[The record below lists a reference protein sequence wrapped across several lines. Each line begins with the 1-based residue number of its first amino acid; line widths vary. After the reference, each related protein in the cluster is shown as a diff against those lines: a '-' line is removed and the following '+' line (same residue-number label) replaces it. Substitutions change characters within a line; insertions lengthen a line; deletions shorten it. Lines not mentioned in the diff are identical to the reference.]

1 MVQGDWSYLKS
12 KRVNG
17 EGVLGMV
24 FKVGQK
30 FIYFVVCLLLV
41 AICTWVVMAHRSVTE
56 TEKESTPVAGS
67 AATRK
72 PVTVGRD
79 QGFFSEYRLERE
91 RTRDQQVELLREM
104 LNNANLDQKSREKA
118 AARLVEISMTI
129 DREMKAEA
137 LVKAR
142 GYEDCVV
149 IVQPSLTTVI
159 VSYKGAAIPL
169 DEENELKEQ
178 VASVIQCRPDHVCV
192 ITRASVK

>member
-1 MVQGDWSYLKS
+1 
-12 KRVNG
+12 
-17 EGVLGMV
+17 MV
-24 FKVGQK
+24 FKVGRK
-30 FIYFVVCLLLV
+30 FVYFVVGLLLV
-41 AICTWVVMAHRSVTE
+41 AICSWVILAGRSVPE
-56 TEKESTPVAGS
+56 RVKE
-67 AATRK
+67 AA
-72 PVTVGRD
+72 PVTSSTSTKKPETVGQDR
-79 QGFFSEYRLERE
+79 GFFSEYRLERE

-104 LNNANLDQKSREKA
+104 LNNANLDPKSREKA

-178 VASVIQCRPDHVCV
+178 VASVIQCRPNHVCV

>member
-1 MVQGDWSYLKS
+1 MVLKLDKKAIYL
-12 KRVNG
+12 V
-17 EGVLGMV
+17 
-24 FKVGQK
+24 VG
-30 FIYFVVCLLLV
+30 FFLL
-41 AICTWVVMAHRSVTE
+41 AICSWVILAGRSVPE
-56 TEKESTPVAGS
+56 REKETTPVTS
-67 AATRK
+67 SVSTKK
-72 PVTVGRD
+72 PVTVGQDR
-79 QGFFSEYRLERE
+79 GFFSEYRLERE

-169 DEENELKEQ
+169 DEENELKKQ

>member
-17 EGVLGMV
+17 EGDLGVV
-24 FKVGQK
+24 FKVGRK
-30 FIYFVVCLLLV
+30 FVYFVVGLLLV
-41 AICTWVVMAHRSVTE
+41 AICSWVILAGRSVPE
-56 TEKESTPVAGS
+56 RVKE
-67 AATRK
+67 AA
-72 PVTVGRD
+72 PVTSSTSTKKPETVGQDR
-79 QGFFSEYRLERE
+79 GFFSEYRLERE

-104 LNNANLDQKSREKA
+104 LNNANLDPKSREKA

-178 VASVIQCRPDHVCV
+178 VASVIQCRPNHVCV